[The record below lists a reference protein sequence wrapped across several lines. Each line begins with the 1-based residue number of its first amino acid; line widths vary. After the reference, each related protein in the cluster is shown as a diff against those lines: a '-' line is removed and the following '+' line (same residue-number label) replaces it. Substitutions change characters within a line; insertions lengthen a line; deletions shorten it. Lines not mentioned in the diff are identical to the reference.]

1 MEPWHPALLNAKTIK
16 DGDEEAWTA
25 LLPGSCDISDAV
37 AYREQLFSAV
47 PDPER
52 TEPYRLRGKRV

>member
-1 MEPWHPALLNAKTIK
+1 MTYVLLNANTIS
-16 DGDEEAWTA
+16 DGDEEAWTEM
-25 LLPGSCDISDAV
+25 LPGRCDISDAV

-52 TEPYRLRGKRV
+52 AEPYRLRGKRV

>member
-1 MEPWHPALLNAKTIK
+1 MTYVLLNANTIN

-25 LLPGSCDISDAV
+25 LLPGRCDISDAV
-37 AYREQLFSAV
+37 VYREQLFSTV
-47 PDPER
+47 SNPER

>member
-1 MEPWHPALLNAKTIK
+1 MTHVLLNANTIK

-25 LLPGSCDISDAV
+25 LLPGRCDISDAV
-37 AYREQLFSAV
+37 VCREHLFSAV
-47 PDPER
+47 SDPER